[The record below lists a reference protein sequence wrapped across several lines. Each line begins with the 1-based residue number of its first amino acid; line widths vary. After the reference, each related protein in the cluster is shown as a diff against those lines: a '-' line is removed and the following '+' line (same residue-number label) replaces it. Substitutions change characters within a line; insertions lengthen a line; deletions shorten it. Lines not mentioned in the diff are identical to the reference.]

1 METLQKENITIEDVN
16 EKLNFLIEHL
26 TEPKE
31 IYTFQEACEYLRVGK
46 TTLNAEIDAGNIR
59 FKRKGIGN
67 QKLLK
72 KIWLDDWME
81 M

>member
-1 METLQKENITIEDVN
+1 METLQKEKITIEDVN
-16 EKLNFLIEHL
+16 QKLNYLIEHL

-31 IYTFQEACEYLRVGK
+31 VFTFQEACEYLNVGK

-67 QKLLK
+67 QKLFK